1 MWGESMGVIR
11 TDKWLEE
18 YFEQPVKI
26 CEKLEANFNGQDAVD
41 IYRILVKF
49 GMYKPTKGTKG
60 IYEVLKK
67 KDTWERVEKIYQN
80 YKRKWGGP
88 NIPIYI
94 FPIYQSNGLFFR
106 DEKLKGG
113 VSFPDKLF
121 LFLSDK
127 VENQDLEALFVHEYH
142 HVCRLNKQ
150 DKRFEDYTLLDSII
164 IEGLAEYAV
173 LVNCGRKYLANW
185 CTMYSESDI
194 KYLMEKYLKDNLR
207 KKKMEREHDELLYGV
222 GGIPNMLGYSAG
234 YKIVENYYQ
243 TNSYSTKLS
252 FAIPS
257 IEYLEKSNIFL
268 YENPDK

>member
-1 MWGESMGVIR
+1 MSVIR

-18 YFEQPVKI
+18 DIDQPVRI
-26 CEKLEANFNGQDAVD
+26 CEKLETNFKGQDAVD
-41 IYRILVKF
+41 IYRILIKF
-49 GMYKPTKGTKG
+49 GMYKPTKGIRG
-60 IYEVLKK
+60 VYEVLKEK
-67 KDTWERVEKIYQN
+67 ETWDRVEKIYQN

-94 FPIYQSNGLFFR
+94 FPIHQSYGLFSR
-106 DEKLKGG
+106 NEKLKGG

-127 VENQDLEALFVHEYH
+127 VEPQDIEALFVHEYH

-150 DKRFEDYTLLDSII
+150 NKRFEDYTLLDSII

-173 LVNCGRKYLANW
+173 LVNCGRQYLANW

-194 KYLMEKYLKDNLR
+194 KYLMEKYLNDNLQ
-207 KKKMEREHDELLYGV
+207 KKKMEKGHDELLYGE

-234 YKIVENYYQ
+234 YKIVERYYEK
-243 TNSYSTKLS
+243 NSYSTKLS

-257 IEYLEKSNIFL
+257 IKYIENYNNFSKK
-268 YENPDK
+268 NPDK